1 MALLV
6 DKSNCLSHILVKSSE
21 RGEKEWWFGPIESR
35 SGYWTQPYYWEL
47 DDGSKIHFIS
57 YTRPVYMNNKLVAVV
72 GTDFQYENIE
82 NILSKAEVYK
92 SGYVFL
98 ISDTNR
104 FLIHPEYQQGDHM
117 RKVNDPIFEELYE
130 ELLYNDSNMFEM
142 APEFGDEHLISYSK
156 LSNDWIIGVVVPK
169 SEMYGHTSTL
179 YVTMVAMFLIGIP
192 LLGYG
197 AHYMANYI
205 SKPIVEM
212 TNAVEQIKSGNYYL
226 KLDEKNLLR
235 DDEIG
240 VLCLAIDGMRKSLL
254 KSFDK
259 ITSQNDQL
267 QDEINNRK
275 QFQEQFELVYEAF
288 SKARD
293 GLIITDSSFK
303 VIYSNESMERITGFS
318 QEDMIGYP
326 LGKTIRV
333 SDNSLWHDL
342 IINGNWSGELD
353 FIKRNDEKAVLNFT
367 IGRIE
372 EEGEEDKFIGILEDI
387 THTKKQE
394 EDIDYLKRYDT
405 LTGLPNKK
413 EFLDGVYHFIT
424 DKDEDIEVGVLVII
438 NIDDFRLINQA
449 IGYEKANELIIEV
462 AKRLEAILG
471 EEDLISRLNGD
482 EFGLFIKDV
491 DHLQDI
497 ESSIQDIIEV
507 LKAPLILEKESCI

>member
-1 MALLV
+1 
-6 DKSNCLSHILVKSSE
+6 
-21 RGEKEWWFGPIESR
+21 
-35 SGYWTQPYYWEL
+35 
-47 DDGSKIHFIS
+47 
-57 YTRPVYMNNKLVAVV
+57 
-72 GTDFQYENIE
+72 
-82 NILSKAEVYK
+82 
-92 SGYVFL
+92 
-98 ISDTNR
+98 
-104 FLIHPEYQQGDHM
+104 
-117 RKVNDPIFEELYE
+117 
-130 ELLYNDSNMFEM
+130 
-142 APEFGDEHLISYSK
+142 
-156 LSNDWIIGVVVPK
+156 
-169 SEMYGHTSTL
+169 
-179 YVTMVAMFLIGIP
+179 
-192 LLGYG
+192 
-197 AHYMANYI
+197 MANYI

-387 THTKKQE
+387 THTKKTRR
-394 EDIDYLKRYDT
+394 RY
-405 LTGLPNKK
+405 
-413 EFLDGVYHFIT
+413 
-424 DKDEDIEVGVLVII
+424 
-438 NIDDFRLINQA
+438 
-449 IGYEKANELIIEV
+449 
-462 AKRLEAILG
+462 
-471 EEDLISRLNGD
+471 
-482 EFGLFIKDV
+482 
-491 DHLQDI
+491 
-497 ESSIQDIIEV
+497 
-507 LKAPLILEKESCI
+507 

>member
-1 MALLV
+1 MIQI
-6 DKSNCLSHILVKSSE
+6 D
-21 RGEKEWWFGPIESR
+21 
-35 SGYWTQPYYWEL
+35 
-47 DDGSKIHFIS
+47 
-57 YTRPVYMNNKLVAVV
+57 
-72 GTDFQYENIE
+72 
-82 NILSKAEVYK
+82 
-92 SGYVFL
+92 
-98 ISDTNR
+98 

-507 LKAPLILEKESCI
+507 LKAPLILEKRELYLTASVGVSIYPFDAEDEGNLFAFANSALTYAKK